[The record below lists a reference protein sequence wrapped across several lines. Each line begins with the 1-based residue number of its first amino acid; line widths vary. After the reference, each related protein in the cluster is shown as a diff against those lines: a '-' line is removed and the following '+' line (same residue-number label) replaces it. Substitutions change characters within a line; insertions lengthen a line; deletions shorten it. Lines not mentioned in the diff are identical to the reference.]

1 MNAQTLL
8 KNMRQIYTGRCNAL
22 SSEKNQTLFALSA
35 SQHRR
40 MKMAKWDL
48 SKLEN
53 SASVGAHIDEDSS
66 TPTQPTPLMLVM
78 SIRRKADIMRMDA
91 GRGPERLT
99 IKQRAEEI
107 MALCEMLEKRL

>member
-1 MNAQTLL
+1 
-8 KNMRQIYTGRCNAL
+8 
-22 SSEKNQTLFALSA
+22 
-35 SQHRR
+35 
-40 MKMAKWDL
+40 MAKWDL
-48 SKLEN
+48 TKLKN
-53 SASVGAHIDEDSS
+53 SANAGAHIDEDSS

-107 MALCEMLEKRL
+107 ISLCDMLERRL

>member
-1 MNAQTLL
+1 
-8 KNMRQIYTGRCNAL
+8 
-22 SSEKNQTLFALSA
+22 
-35 SQHRR
+35 
-40 MKMAKWDL
+40 MAKWDL
-48 SKLEN
+48 TKIEN
-53 SASVGAHIDEDSS
+53 CSTVGDYVDEDD
-66 TPTQPTPLMLVM
+66 TRPDQPTPLMLVM

>member
-1 MNAQTLL
+1 
-8 KNMRQIYTGRCNAL
+8 
-22 SSEKNQTLFALSA
+22 
-35 SQHRR
+35 
-40 MKMAKWDL
+40 MAKWDL

-66 TPTQPTPLMLVM
+66 TPTQPTPQSFRSLITKHWEPTPQMIIM

-91 GRGPERLT
+91 ARKPERRT
-99 IKQRAEEI
+99 MKQRAEEI

>member
-1 MNAQTLL
+1 LRWAARQTTAA
-8 KNMRQIYTGRCNAL
+8 RGPTSDHSHG
-22 SSEKNQTLFALSA
+22 
-35 SQHRR
+35 QHRR

-53 SASVGAHIDEDSS
+53 SASVGAYIDEDSS

>member
-8 KNMRQIYTGRCNAL
+8 KNTRQIYTGRCNAL

-40 MKMAKWDL
+40 ITMAKWDL

-66 TPTQPTPLMLVM
+66 TPTQPTRQMLVM

>member
-1 MNAQTLL
+1 
-8 KNMRQIYTGRCNAL
+8 
-22 SSEKNQTLFALSA
+22 
-35 SQHRR
+35 
-40 MKMAKWDL
+40 
-48 SKLEN
+48 
-53 SASVGAHIDEDSS
+53 
-66 TPTQPTPLMLVM
+66 MLVM